1 MYNRIMAKYPDG
13 TVPYFCKIHYA
24 SGMVGEMTVTT
35 TQVPEFPSILILPLF
50 IIATLA
56 AIFVLKKKR
65 GI

>member
-1 MYNRIMAKYPDG
+1 
-13 TVPYFCKIHYA
+13 
-24 SGMVGEMTVTT
+24 MVGEMTVTT